1 MDQAPV
7 RSDVTFD
14 SWGGRCAAW
23 LYRPTGH
30 SADSEP
36 FPCVV
41 MAHGWTG
48 VREQTLDLYAERFAS
63 AGIGALVFDYR
74 HFGSSEGE
82 PRQLLSINE
91 QLADWAAAL
100 AYARARPEIDDERI
114 AVWGTSFSG
123 GHVLATAERD
133 HRVAAVISQIPFTDG
148 LANLRY
154 LGVGHALRLT
164 LAGLIDLGGSLVGR
178 PPHMVSSV
186 GPPGSAAVMNTP
198 GAEDGFH
205 RIDPQGSTW
214 RNEAAAR
221 IALAVSRYRPGLRA
235 GAIRCPVL
243 YCIGDRDVITPPGPA
258 LAAAARTPRAEI
270 RRYPIDHF
278 DIYVG
283 EWFER
288 AVADQTEFLARVL
301 LGTAREVAATTGGA
315 AGASS
320 FASPALG

>member
-1 MDQAPV
+1 MDQAPP
-7 RSDVTFD
+7 RTDVTFD
-14 SWGGRCAAW
+14 SWGDRCAAW
-23 LYRPTGH
+23 LYRPAGQP
-30 SADSEP
+30 AGGGP

-48 VREQTLDLYAERFAS
+48 VREQALDRYAERFAA

-82 PRQLLSINE
+82 PRQLLSISA

-100 AYARARPEIDDERI
+100 AYVRAREDIDHDRI
-114 AVWGTSFSG
+114 ALWGTSFSG
-123 GHVLATAERD
+123 GHVLATAARD
-133 HRVAAVISQIPFTDG
+133 HRIAAAVSQVPYTDG
-148 LANLRY
+148 LVNLRH
-154 LGVGHALRLT
+154 LGVGHALSLT
-164 LAGLIDLGGSLVGR
+164 LAGLVDLGGALARR

-221 IALAVSRYRPGLRA
+221 VALTVSSYRPGRRA
-235 GAIRCPVL
+235 DQIRCPVL
-243 YCIGDRDVITPPGPA
+243 YCVGEDDQITPPGPA
-258 LAAAARTPRAEI
+258 LAAAARTPRAEV

-288 AVADQTEFLARVL
+288 AVADQTEFLAREL
-301 LGTAREVAATTGGA
+301 LGATRDASATADGA
-315 AGASS
+315 ASS
-320 FASPALG
+320 FASTALG